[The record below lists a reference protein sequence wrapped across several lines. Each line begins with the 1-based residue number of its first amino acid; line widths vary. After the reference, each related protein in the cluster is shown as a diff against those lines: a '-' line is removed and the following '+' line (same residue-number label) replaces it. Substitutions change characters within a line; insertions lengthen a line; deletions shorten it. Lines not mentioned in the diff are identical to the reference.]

1 MEIRLNASLDV
12 PRTLEASIGGDTAAM
27 GAALDSAVTIKS
39 MDYPEYEG
47 PTEFKPSKSTQVI
60 GTASRTVLQD
70 IVINP
75 IPSNYGRIEYDGA
88 ALSVI

>member
-1 MEIRLNASLDV
+1 MEIRLEARLDV
-12 PRTLEASIGGDTAAM
+12 PRAIDASISCGGDVE
-27 GAALDSAVTIKS
+27 AALDSAIAIKT

-47 PTEFKPSKSTQVI
+47 PTEFEPSRLTQVI